1 MHCARCRWYA
11 TEAPNAPTGSCM
23 HAPPVAVCAGMNRQ
37 HGIGGA
43 ELAPIV
49 LSLRPT
55 VGPDHYCSRFEAFVH
70 G

>member
-1 MHCARCRWYA
+1 
-11 TEAPNAPTGSCM
+11 M
-23 HAPPVAVCAGMNRQ
+23 HAPPVAVCAGMQ
-37 HGIGGA
+37 QQQGIGGR
-43 ELAPIV
+43 ELQPII